1 MYENVCGNCVRDIC
15 MTFHKR
21 AFDFFTPLQ
30 VDLTI
35 FQKLRDSELSKE
47 MSTLSQQHTLHIN
60 FRTQLPY
67 LSTIILNH
75 SILFLLFQTFGT
87 HCNVTNWLPGSLYLI
102 TFVNR
107 SNSFVE
113 KVLNVGNTKVFVKV
127 QKTYVSLF

>member
-1 MYENVCGNCVRDIC
+1 
-15 MTFHKR
+15 
-21 AFDFFTPLQ
+21 
-30 VDLTI
+30 
-35 FQKLRDSELSKE
+35 

-87 HCNVTNWLPGSLYLI
+87 HCNVTKWLPGSLYLI